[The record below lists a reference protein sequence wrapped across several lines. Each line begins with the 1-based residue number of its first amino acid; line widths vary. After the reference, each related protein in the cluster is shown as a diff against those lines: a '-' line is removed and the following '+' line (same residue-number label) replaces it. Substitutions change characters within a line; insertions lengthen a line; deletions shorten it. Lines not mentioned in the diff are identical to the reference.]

1 MRYIWI
7 GIIFVLFSCG
17 KEDPIV
23 IDGNTPPPDSTI
35 ETVIL
40 ENYVNKLYI
49 SMLGREPNA
58 FELHDGLIVLGEEAS
73 ESDRL
78 TLVEQV
84 QSNAEYYGNLF
95 DTFRQDYLNG
105 GDTTDIREQY
115 IEVYAILIAT
125 ESNPII
131 LEIYEQD
138 YQELVDLYNVSADLN
153 NGSINVVEA
162 HVRCVNNAAYDE
174 INMGTENYVVS
185 MFQNFLH
192 RYPTLSELKNSSI
205 MVEGEQAICFGV
217 NGDSKNDFNNI
228 FFEHDGYFEGQVI
241 TVYNKLLFRAPNS
254 EEATFLANSYKLN
267 KSYKDLQL
275 ALLVSNEFM
284 GIE

>member
-17 KEDPIV
+17 KEDPII

-58 FELHDGLIVLGEEAS
+58 SELHDGLIVLGKEAS

-84 QSNAEYYGNLF
+84 QNNEEYYENLF
-95 DTFRQDYLNG
+95 DTFRQDYLSG
-105 GDTTDIREQY
+105 IDTMEIHYEY
-115 IEVYAILIAT
+115 IVVFENLIEEAN
-125 ESNPII
+125 NPIA
-131 LEIYEQD
+131 LEMLQNS
-138 YQELVDLYNVSADLN
+138 LNKLLNLYNV
-153 NGSINVVEA
+153 GINLQNENINTIEA
-162 HVRCVNNAAYDE
+162 HQLCVDNRIYDD
-174 INMGTENYVVS
+174 INMGTENYVISV
-185 MFQNFLH
+185 FQNFLH
-192 RYPTLSELKNSSI
+192 RYPTLAELKNSSV
-205 MVEGEQAICFGV
+205 MVDGGQAICFGV

-254 EEATFLANSYKLN
+254 EEATFLANSYKIN
-267 KSYKDLQL
+267 KSYQDLQQ
-275 ALLVSNEFM
+275 ALLVSDEFA